1 MVVGMT
7 AFPSASVATSDAAS
21 PTDTLSAIELL
32 AALDDGQEL
41 AWLDLRE
48 AGEFGEGHAFF
59 AVPLPYSRLEL
70 DIARLVPR
78 RSTRIVLVDGA
89 DGVTARAQLRLRAL
103 GYLDVRVLAG
113 GQPAWAASGQPVYQG
128 VNLPSKTFGERVEQV
143 YQTPHLSAQTL
154 HAWQLAGT
162 PHVLLDGR
170 TPEEHRKMT
179 LPGSIPLPNGELAL
193 RWRQVVP
200 DATTPIVV
208 HCAGR
213 TRSIVGAEILRGL
226 GLPNPVYALEN
237 GTQGWALAGLPLVRG
252 ANAQVPP
259 RPDGADTLDADRARA
274 AEAAREADVPWLDA
288 ASAQAWLDDATRTTY
303 VIDVRSA
310 AEFAAGSLAGARHAP
325 GGQLLQATDQHLAV
339 RHARVLLLDDDGLR
353 APVIATWLH
362 RLGWTA
368 AWVQGGIHA
377 PLRVPAPSALALP
390 AAPPRL
396 AAEALRD
403 LLPRAHPTVLDL
415 RGSRDFRAAHA
426 AGATWAIRPRALAAA
441 RHAAT
446 TAGTP
451 SAGALLIAADEAT
464 AALVADEL
472 RAADW
477 PVLGWTRH
485 DDWTAAGLPVVH
497 SPGTPSDAEA
507 IDYLLF
513 VHDRHDGNLD
523 AARRYLEWETGL
535 IAQSGPRELGSFRLP
550 TPGAE
555 PTRSPLQQR
564 RQAEVRAALAD
575 IRALLAAGPLDRAR
589 LEPITARLAALAAQ
603 RDLFTRQD
611 FPPPPPSDG
620 VGASTRY
627 RLNADEGDDGLALY
641 LNSLNPGRR
650 SIPHNHTTW
659 AVIVA
664 VEGEE
669 ENRVYER
676 LDDGSDPAVAR
687 LRLARTV
694 NVQPGT
700 PIAFLPDDIHS
711 IHVGGNEPTLHFHLY
726 GRPLETLSGRIGI
739 ELETGRVVNYNAT
752 QMRPSRVAA

>member
-1 MVVGMT
+1 MVAGMT

-21 PTDTLSAIELL
+21 PTDTLSVTELL

-89 DGVTARAQLRLRAL
+89 DGVAARAQLRLRAL

-128 VNLPSKTFGERVEQV
+128 VNLPSKTFGERVEQA

-170 TPEEHRKMT
+170 TPEEHRKTT

-252 ANAQVPP
+252 ANAQVPQ

-274 AEAAREADVPWLDA
+274 AEAAREAGVPWLDA

-339 RHARVLLLDDDGLR
+339 RHARVLLLDR
-353 APVIATWLH
+353 K
-362 RLGWTA
+362 
-368 AWVQGGIHA
+368 
-377 PLRVPAPSALALP
+377 S
-390 AAPPRL
+390 
-396 AAEALRD
+396 
-403 LLPRAHPTVLDL
+403 
-415 RGSRDFRAAHA
+415 
-426 AGATWAIRPRALAAA
+426 
-441 RHAAT
+441 
-446 TAGTP
+446 
-451 SAGALLIAADEAT
+451 
-464 AALVADEL
+464 
-472 RAADW
+472 
-477 PVLGWTRH
+477 
-485 DDWTAAGLPVVH
+485 VV
-497 SPGTPSDAEA
+497 
-507 IDYLLF
+507 
-513 VHDRHDGNLD
+513 
-523 AARRYLEWETGL
+523 
-535 IAQSGPRELGSFRLP
+535 
-550 TPGAE
+550 
-555 PTRSPLQQR
+555 
-564 RQAEVRAALAD
+564 
-575 IRALLAAGPLDRAR
+575 
-589 LEPITARLAALAAQ
+589 
-603 RDLFTRQD
+603 
-611 FPPPPPSDG
+611 
-620 VGASTRY
+620 
-627 RLNADEGDDGLALY
+627 
-641 LNSLNPGRR
+641 
-650 SIPHNHTTW
+650 
-659 AVIVA
+659 
-664 VEGEE
+664 
-669 ENRVYER
+669 
-676 LDDGSDPAVAR
+676 
-687 LRLARTV
+687 
-694 NVQPGT
+694 
-700 PIAFLPDDIHS
+700 
-711 IHVGGNEPTLHFHLY
+711 
-726 GRPLETLSGRIGI
+726 
-739 ELETGRVVNYNAT
+739 
-752 QMRPSRVAA
+752 